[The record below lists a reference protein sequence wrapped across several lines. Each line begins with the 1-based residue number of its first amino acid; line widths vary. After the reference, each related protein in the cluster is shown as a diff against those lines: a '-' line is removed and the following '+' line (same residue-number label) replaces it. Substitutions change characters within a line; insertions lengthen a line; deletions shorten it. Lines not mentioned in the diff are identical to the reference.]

1 MTKTPTD
8 LRYTPDHEWV
18 RATGALARV
27 GVTAHAAEMIGDV
40 VYVSLP
46 NVGATVAAGDSCA
59 ELESTKS
66 VNDVYA
72 PVAGVITAVNATVE
86 DAPETINADPY
97 GDGWLFEIEMP
108 GTDLPNDLLVASAYE
123 DMLGSDG

>member
-1 MTKTPTD
+1 MSETPTG
-8 LRYTPDHEWV
+8 LHYTPDHEWV
-18 RATGALARV
+18 GITGAVARV

-46 NVGATVAAGDSCA
+46 EVGASVVPGDSCA

-72 PVAGVITAVNATVE
+72 PVPGVIKAVNDAVAN
-86 DAPETINADPY
+86 APETINSDPY
-97 GDGWLFEIEMP
+97 GDGWLFDIEMS
-108 GTDLPNDLLVASAYE
+108 TSELPPDLLDASAYE
-123 DMLGSDG
+123 DMLASDG

>member
-1 MTKTPTD
+1 MAETPTD
-8 LRYTPDHEWV
+8 LSYTANHEWV
-18 RATGALARV
+18 RVSGTVARV
-27 GVTAHAAEMIGDV
+27 GVTDYAAQMIGDV

-46 NVGATVAAGDSCA
+46 TPGTTVVTGDSCA

-72 PVAGVITAVNATVE
+72 PVAGVIKAVNQAIE
-86 DAPETINADPY
+86 DAPETINSDPY
-97 GDGWLFEIEMP
+97 GDGWLFDIEMSGDEP
-108 GTDLPNDLLVASAYE
+108 SDLLDASAYT

>member
-1 MTKTPTD
+1 MTKVPTD
-8 LRYTPDHEWV
+8 LRYTEDHEWIRV
-18 RATGALARV
+18 TGAVARV

-46 NVGATVAAGDSCA
+46 SAGTTVAKGDSCA

-72 PVAGVITAVNATVE
+72 PVAGVIKAVNETVE

-97 GDGWLFEIEMP
+97 GDGWLFDIELSGDVP
-108 GTDLPNDLLVASAYE
+108 ADLLDAPAYE
-123 DMLGSDG
+123 AMLGSSG

>member
-1 MTKTPTD
+1 MATTPTD
-8 LRYTPDHEWV
+8 LFYTKDHEWV
-18 RATGALARV
+18 RVDGTTARV
-27 GVTAHAAEMIGDV
+27 GVTSHAAEMIGDV

-46 NVGATVAAGDSCA
+46 DVGTSMAKGDSCA

-72 PVAGVITAVNATVE
+72 PVGGAIKAVN
-86 DAPETINADPY
+86 DAVADTPETINSDPY

-108 GTDLPNDLLVASAYE
+108 GTELPADLLDAAAYQEILAS
-123 DMLGSDG
+123 GG

>member
-1 MTKTPTD
+1 MAETPTD
-8 LRYTPDHEWV
+8 RGYTKDHEWV
-18 RATGALARV
+18 HINGAVARI
-27 GVTAHAAEMIGDV
+27 GVTEHAAQMIGDV

-46 NVGATVAAGDSCA
+46 TVGAPVAAGDSCA

-72 PVAGVITAVNATVE
+72 PVSGVVKTVNDAVE

-97 GDGWLFEIEMP
+97 GDGWLFEIEMSGSEKP
-108 GTDLPNDLLVASAYE
+108 ADLLDASAY
-123 DMLGSDG
+123 DTMVASGG